1 MLINV
6 QSQLLNTV
14 DSIHD
19 IEKELR
25 HVAHA
30 QLTERHGTFS
40 SLFLVYIFILAP
52 ICFPYLGNVGF
63 FCRTFSGTWAI
74 FFFFLIR
81 VWCSLS

>member
-6 QSQLLNTV
+6 QSQLLTTV

-30 QLTERHGTFS
+30 QLTERHGT
-40 SLFLVYIFILAP
+40 
-52 ICFPYLGNVGF
+52 YLL
-63 FCRTFSGTWAI
+63 
-74 FFFFLIR
+74 FFFYFYFKLLFISLIWNMLPHLFR
-81 VWCSLS
+81 WW